1 MGVTACL
8 HGAFVYLLRV
18 MNVATL
24 LEEALKLPLEE
35 REELCDKLQHSL
47 QLGQDAELARRLE
60 AHREHPG
67 QVISRE
73 ALEAKWQAKWDWKP

>member
-1 MGVTACL
+1 
-8 HGAFVYLLRV
+8 

-47 QLGQDAELARRLE
+47 QQLVESGPEQAWLDRANGKLRLVVFHKMGPSFDLPEHYGAKLAYQWKKREL
-60 AHREHPG
+60 
-67 QVISRE
+67 
-73 ALEAKWQAKWDWKP
+73 

>member
-1 MGVTACL
+1 MQGGLELCL
-8 HGAFVYLLRV
+8 YQT

-47 QLGQDAELARRLE
+47 RLGQDAELARRLE
-60 AHREHPG
+60 AHREHPE

-73 ALEAKWQAKWDWKP
+73 ALEAKWQAKWGWKP